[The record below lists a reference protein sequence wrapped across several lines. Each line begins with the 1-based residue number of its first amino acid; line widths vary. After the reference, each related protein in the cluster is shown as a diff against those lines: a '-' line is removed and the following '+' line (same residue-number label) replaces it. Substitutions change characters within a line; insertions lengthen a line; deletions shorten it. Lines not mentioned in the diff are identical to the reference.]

1 MMDGQAGPMVLILVC
16 ILAIIAASL
25 FIYFQMD
32 QTKKFVRS
40 ELSKFAT
47 LVNDAQFNEFNFD
60 KLTEGNIRV
69 LDNRLKSISEQLKA
83 LKPDVDAV
91 DDIDNIDA
99 VEEGSM

>member
-1 MMDGQAGPMVLILVC
+1 MMEGQAGPMLLILVC

-40 ELSKFAT
+40 ELLKFAA

-69 LDNRLKSISEQLKA
+69 LDNRLKSISDQLKS
-83 LKPDVDAV
+83 LKTDVTT
-91 DDIDNIDA
+91 DDD
-99 VEEGSM
+99 VV

>member
-40 ELSKFAT
+40 ELSRFAT
-47 LVNDAQFNEFNFD
+47 LVNDAQFNEFSFD

-83 LKPDVDAV
+83 LRPNVDDVEDVDAV
-91 DDIDNIDA
+91 DVA
-99 VEEGSM
+99 EEGSM